1 MNNVVLAYVPLCKR
15 WVTMRLTGEPASE
28 PLPSVARGSVNSG
41 DSGFLG

>member
-15 WVTMRLTGEPASE
+15 WVTMRLTGEPASA
-28 PLPSVARGSVNSG
+28 LALRGTWLVTSG